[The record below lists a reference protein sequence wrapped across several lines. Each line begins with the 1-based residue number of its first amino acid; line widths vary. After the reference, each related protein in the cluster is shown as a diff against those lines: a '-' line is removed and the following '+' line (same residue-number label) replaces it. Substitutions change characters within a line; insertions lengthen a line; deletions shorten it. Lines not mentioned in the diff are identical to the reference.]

1 MILVL
6 IDAHSKWIEAFC
18 TLNATSNAVI
28 DKLRPL
34 FATFG
39 VPETIVSDNGTC
51 FVSEEFKHF
60 LVQKGI

>member
-28 DKLRPL
+28 AKLRPL

-39 VPETIVSDNGTC
+39 VPETVVSVNDT
-51 FVSEEFKHF
+51 
-60 LVQKGI
+60 